1 MVSRSEFRR
10 KASMANK
17 RIKRMESQGFQ
28 SPAYKQMMKTG
39 GKFSIKG
46 LSGKDLERENAR
58 LDKFL
63 GSKTSTVRGSKK
75 VYKDMLSRTGIGD
88 LLAGTDDVAGLGI
101 ITIEGPEDYESK
113 NHGDMSAQAVISN
126 FFDIASMV
134 DEYLRNHRGVKLT
147 SGEVWGSIVQEYLSD
162 TDLSAISDPD
172 EIVAKVIKRLHAN
185 YLKGKVASS
194 GGFSEFK

>member
-63 GSKTSTVRGSKK
+63 GAKTSTVRGSKK
-75 VYKDMLSRTGIGD
+75 VYKDMLARTGIGD

-101 ITIEGPEDYESK
+101 MTIEGPEDYESK